1 MSNIAVAVTPDIKR
15 KQGIVSQIFKRI
27 KTNYTAMLGLGILLL
42 LIATAIFAP
51 LVAPYTYE
59 EMDMLQ
65 LNAAPSFKHF
75 FGTDSLGRDI
85 FSRLLYGGRYSLFLG
100 FASSILSMIAA
111 IILGSLAGY
120 YGGWVDNVILR
131 VCDVVQ
137 AIPGIL
143 LSIVIS
149 AVLGP
154 GFINTIIALAIGGI
168 PSTIRL
174 VRGQILSVRTEEY
187 LEAATL
193 GNCSSVRIMFVHI
206 LPNILSPLIVGFT
219 MGIGSTIML
228 AASLSFLGLG
238 VQPPAP
244 EWGAM
249 LSAGRNFIRNYPWQ
263 IIFPGIFI
271 FITVLSINLFGD
283 GLRDALDPKMK
294 K

>member
-1 MSNIAVAVTPDIKR
+1 MTGYSMGAAARVGR
-15 KQGIVSQIFKRI
+15 KEGIVIQTIRRLR
-27 KTNYTAMLGLGILLL
+27 TNSTAMFGLIVLALLILLSV
-42 LIATAIFAP
+42 FAP
-51 LVAPYTYE
+51 VIAPYHYT

-65 LNAAPSFKHF
+65 LNAAPSLKHL

-85 FSRLLYGGRYSLFLG
+85 LSRMIYGGRYSIFLG
-100 FASSILSMIAA
+100 FSASVLSMAAA
-111 IILGSLAGY
+111 IVLGSLAGY
-120 YGGWVDNVILR
+120 FGGWVDNVVLR
-131 VCDVVQ
+131 ICDVVQ

-154 GFINTIIALAIGGI
+154 GFFNTILALAIGGI
-168 PSTIRL
+168 PSGIRL
-174 VRGQILSVRTEEY
+174 TRAQILSVRSEEY
-187 LEAATL
+187 LEAAASV
-193 GNCSSVRIMFVHI
+193 NCSSMRIMFRHI

-219 MGIGSTIML
+219 MGIGNTIML
-228 AASLSFLGLG
+228 ASSLSFIGLG

-249 LSAGRNFIRNYPWQ
+249 LSAGRDFIRNYPWQ
-263 IIFPGIFI
+263 IIFPGIFV
-271 FITVLSINLFGD
+271 FVTVLSINLFGD